1 MQLLEFG
8 LTAAK
13 QLSAFLKSLRS
24 QSLLRKRY
32 YKDTCITDRLTNRNS
47 NSLKIGT
54 SSEL

>member
-47 NSLKIGT
+47 NSLKMGT